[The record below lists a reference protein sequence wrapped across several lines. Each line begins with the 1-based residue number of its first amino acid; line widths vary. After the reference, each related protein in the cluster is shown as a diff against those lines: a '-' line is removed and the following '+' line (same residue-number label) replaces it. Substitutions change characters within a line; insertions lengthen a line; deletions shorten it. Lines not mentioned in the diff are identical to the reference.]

1 MDRKWSGSE
10 STLQSI
16 QLSSEQEEGDV
27 LFELKQSTPSTDRR
41 ASSPVNSARAIGAPS
56 VAGGFGAGGGAS
68 RPPDNGSR
76 GWRSA
81 RPVLQTNYDN
91 YSPNLALAF
100 SPHTSAQRATNQEGS
115 ATLARPPNK
124 NLFPIQRYPEQ
135 EEEERVQEKYLRGVL
150 EVDKGKTPGYIVR
163 EECKRKRLRVKAR
176 KNDRG
181 NFEVP
186 GERACKRKKDDG
198 EI

>member
-1 MDRKWSGSE
+1 MEEIVIDVFCSE
-10 STLQSI
+10 LLKICIVDLTIFFLLFI
-16 QLSSEQEEGDV
+16 QEKHKQVSSPDEFVIIFFSYFLSEQEEGDV

-124 NLFPIQRYPEQ
+124 NLFPIQRYP
-135 EEEERVQEKYLRGVL
+135 VNK
-150 EVDKGKTPGYIVR
+150 
-163 EECKRKRLRVKAR
+163 
-176 KNDRG
+176 
-181 NFEVP
+181 
-186 GERACKRKKDDG
+186 
-198 EI
+198 

>member
-1 MDRKWSGSE
+1 MEESDRCF
-10 STLQSI
+10 LQRTSKDLHSRPDHI
-16 QLSSEQEEGDV
+16 FSSLHPGKTQTSFLSRLVCDYIFSYFLSEQEEGDV

-124 NLFPIQRYPEQ
+124 NLFPIQRYP
-135 EEEERVQEKYLRGVL
+135 VNK
-150 EVDKGKTPGYIVR
+150 
-163 EECKRKRLRVKAR
+163 
-176 KNDRG
+176 
-181 NFEVP
+181 
-186 GERACKRKKDDG
+186 
-198 EI
+198 